1 MLLMHKNIPIAK
13 VRIDNHIILGYDE
26 IYNEKELPLGT
37 RGNGKQQEQILLNQ
51 WYASRSI
58 PGIRPNLRNI
68 EEKIGIRKSD
78 MFFYNSG
85 ISITDTY
92 WFKEEDEEINWKDIN
107 YHDNGFDPV
116 FASYYFNFDT
126 NGKISPDYTT
136 DGIMEKFWFMSG
148 DKPYLAKIDTKNE
161 NTLSANE
168 IVYFKA
174 AAMAGITTTPYLY
187 GTTKT
192 KKFCI
197 CPCFIN
203 NSEEDYISAMQI
215 KHNDFSLFGEM
226 LIRFFIEKLN
236 YEKEMKQMIT
246 LDCLFHNKDRHEKN
260 FGIKR
265 TKNGFEFI
273 APFDNGYCLGA
284 DKQIGA
290 KITDSD
296 MKIFNYSRH
305 EILNRYGI
313 ELQID
318 RTAILNVL
326 QDTYELFN
334 ISEQRYEIAKEELE
348 YGFNLIKSAGKMKE
362 YISKGI
368 SFTNDKINLSDIDVS
383 DTSELERD

>member
-1 MLLMHKNIPIAK
+1 
-13 VRIDNHIILGYDE
+13 
-26 IYNEKELPLGT
+26 
-37 RGNGKQQEQILLNQ
+37 
-51 WYASRSI
+51 
-58 PGIRPNLRNI
+58 
-68 EEKIGIRKSD
+68 
-78 MFFYNSG
+78 
-85 ISITDTY
+85 
-92 WFKEEDEEINWKDIN
+92 
-107 YHDNGFDPV
+107 
-116 FASYYFNFDT
+116 
-126 NGKISPDYTT
+126 
-136 DGIMEKFWFMSG
+136 
-148 DKPYLAKIDTKNE
+148 
-161 NTLSANE
+161 
-168 IVYFKA
+168 
-174 AAMAGITTTPYLY
+174 
-187 GTTKT
+187 
-192 KKFCI
+192 
-197 CPCFIN
+197 
-203 NSEEDYISAMQI
+203 
-215 KHNDFSLFGEM
+215 M

-265 TKNGFEFI
+265 TKNGLEFI